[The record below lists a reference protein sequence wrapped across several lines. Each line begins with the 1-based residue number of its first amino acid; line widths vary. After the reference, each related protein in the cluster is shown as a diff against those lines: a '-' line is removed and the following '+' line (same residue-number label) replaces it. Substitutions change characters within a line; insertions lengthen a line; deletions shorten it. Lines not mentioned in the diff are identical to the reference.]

1 MKDPSAFKHHL
12 LNDITYDREM
22 FFDDASMTAD
32 KVDLWID
39 LKLTKYAVDNITINS
54 CLNEKVSIN
63 TYEIH
68 NCPRGEIGRHK
79 GLKILALLVCQFESG

>member
-32 KVDLWID
+32 KEDLSVDLP
-39 LKLTKYAVDNITINS
+39 LTKFTVANININS
-54 CLNEKVSIN
+54 CLNENVSIN
-63 TYEIH
+63 T
-68 NCPRGEIGRHK
+68 
-79 GLKILALLVCQFESG
+79 